1 MKKLGEFDMKECKFK
16 IGDVVKSKKEYL
28 FDNEAQENTMRIVVD
43 YKPQND
49 YLLLGELGSKHVL
62 TTRASF
68 YELVKDGDDK
78 TRSFANDVI
87 KTLPSEEET
96 EKIISDLRNYILS
109 IK

>member
-1 MKKLGEFDMKECKFK
+1 MENNFNPGDMFK
-16 IGDVVKSKKEYL
+16 IGDVVQVKKEYL
-28 FDNEAQENTMRIVVD
+28 YDDQTQERPMKIVID
-43 YKPQND
+43 YIPKND

-68 YELVKDGDDK
+68 YELVKDGDAE

-96 EKIISDLRNYILS
+96 EKIISDIRNYILS

>member
-1 MKKLGEFDMKECKFK
+1 MENNFKPGDMFK
-16 IGDVVKSKKEYL
+16 IGDVVQAKEEYL
-28 FDNEAQENTMRIVVD
+28 YDDQTQESTMKIVID
-43 YKPQND
+43 YKPKND
-49 YLLLGELGSKHVL
+49 YLLLGELDSKHVL

-68 YELVKDGDDK
+68 YELVKDGDAE
-78 TRSFANDVI
+78 TRSFANDVV

>member
-1 MKKLGEFDMKECKFK
+1 MENNFKPGDMFE
-16 IGDVVKSKKEYL
+16 IGDVVKLKKEYL
-28 FDNEAQENTMRIVVD
+28 VDNETRKRPTKIVID
-43 YKPQND
+43 YKPKND
-49 YLLLGELGSKHVL
+49 YLLLSELGSKEHVL

-68 YELVKDGDDK
+68 YELVKDGDAE